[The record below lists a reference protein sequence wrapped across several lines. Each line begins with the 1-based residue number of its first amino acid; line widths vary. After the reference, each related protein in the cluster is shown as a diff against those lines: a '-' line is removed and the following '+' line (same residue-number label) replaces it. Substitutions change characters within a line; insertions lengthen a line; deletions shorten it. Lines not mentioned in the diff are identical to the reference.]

1 MVFQRMIGNSAS
13 LGPGYGSLR
22 SSSPEVAT
30 WHTRIVHMGD
40 ALPPP
45 GEYAA
50 FVTAVDVGCLTPAL
64 RKGGRMRRLILLLTM
79 MAATLV
85 VASGVALAVTKIGTN
100 GPDTL
105 KGTNAADTLIGK
117 GANDVLFSLAGRDTL
132 LGEEGK
138 DWVLGGNE
146 QRPLGGNKN
155 LVGGPGNDGVL
166 GGEDSDTLTGN
177 SGNDAVNGGPGSDK
191 ILGGEGND
199 YLLAGDRRGG
209 ATDTLIGGEGND
221 VLDLIDK
228 PAKRDVVTCGGG
240 FDRVLADTE
249 DAVAP
254 DCEKVAVG
262 LAAARELDQR
272 IEESGFYD
280 RIFGGLAPSPAG

>member
-1 MVFQRMIGNSAS
+1 M
-13 LGPGYGSLR
+13 
-22 SSSPEVAT
+22 
-30 WHTRIVHMGD
+30 
-40 ALPPP
+40 
-45 GEYAA
+45 
-50 FVTAVDVGCLTPAL
+50 
-64 RKGGRMRRLILLLTM
+64 LLLTM

-85 VASGVALAVTKIGTN
+85 VASGVALAVNKIGTN

-105 KGTNAADTLIGK
+105 KGTNGADNLLGK
-117 GANDVLFSLAGRDTL
+117 GANDVLFSLTGRDTL
-132 LGEEGK
+132 LGGEGK
-138 DWVLGGNE
+138 DWVFGGNE
-146 QRPLGGNKN
+146 RRPLGGVKN

-177 SGNDAVNGGPGSDK
+177 SGNDFADGGVGPDK

-199 YLLAGDRRGG
+199 YLVDGPRRGV

-221 VLDLIDK
+221 VIDPFNK
-228 PAKRDVVTCGGG
+228 PANRDLLTCGRG

-249 DAVAP
+249 DVVAP

-262 LAAARELDQR
+262 LAAARELDQQ

-280 RIFGGLAPSPAG
+280 RIFEGLAPSPIG

>member
-1 MVFQRMIGNSAS
+1 
-13 LGPGYGSLR
+13 
-22 SSSPEVAT
+22 
-30 WHTRIVHMGD
+30 
-40 ALPPP
+40 
-45 GEYAA
+45 
-50 FVTAVDVGCLTPAL
+50 
-64 RKGGRMRRLILLLTM
+64 MRRVILLLTM

-85 VASGVALAVTKIGTN
+85 VASGVALAVNKIGTN

-105 KGTNAADTLIGK
+105 KGTNGADNLLGK
-117 GANDVLFSLAGRDTL
+117 GANDVLFSLAGKDTL
-132 LGEEGK
+132 LGEQGK

-146 QRPLGGNKN
+146 QRPLGGVKN

-166 GGEDSDTLTGN
+166 GGKDSDNVTGN
-177 SGNDAVNGGPGSDK
+177 SGNDFVNGDFGPDK

-199 YLLAGDRRGG
+199 YLLDGERRGG
-209 ATDTLIGGEGND
+209 ASDTLIGGEGND

-249 DAVAP
+249 DVIAP

-262 LAAARELDQR
+262 LAASRKLQQQLED
-272 IEESGFYD
+272 SGFFD
-280 RIFGGLAPSPAG
+280 RIFEGLAPSPVGPTGG